1 MSYGFSKT
9 KLSKNQK
16 KFIFMGAII
25 LIIIKIIRIVFDL

>member
-1 MSYGFSKT
+1 MSYVFSKT
-9 KLSKNQK
+9 KLSKSQK

>member
-9 KLSKNQK
+9 KLSKSQK

-25 LIIIKIIRIVFDL
+25 LIIIKIIRIVFDI